1 MTKEKNLLKTNF
13 HLPYNP
19 LLVERAKQLR
29 KNLTAAEKKLW
40 NEYLNN
46 LKFRFL
52 RQRPIDNF
60 IVDFYCAAL
69 KLVIEIDGDSH
80 FTTEAKEYEEAR
92 TKVLEG
98 YGLKVIRFTND
109 EVMNNLEGVCQQIE
123 KFFSIAQA

>member
-29 KNLTAAEKKLW
+29 KNMTTAEKKLW
-40 NEYLNN
+40 NEYLKN
-46 LKFRFL
+46 LEFRFL
-52 RQRPIDNF
+52 KQRPIDNF
-60 IVDFYCAAL
+60 IGDFYCSAL

-80 FTTEAKEYEEAR
+80 FTTEAKEYDEAR

-109 EVMNNLEGVCQQIE
+109 EVLNNLEGVCQQIE
-123 KFFSIAQA
+123 KFFSIAQV

>member
-29 KNLTAAEKKLW
+29 KNLTTAEKKLW
-40 NEYLNN
+40 NEYLKN
-46 LKFRFL
+46 LEFKFL
-52 RQRPIDNF
+52 KQRPIDNF
-60 IVDFYCAAL
+60 IVDFYCSAL

-80 FTTEAKEYEEAR
+80 FTTEAKEYDEVR

-109 EVMNNLEGVCQQIE
+109 EVLNNLEGVCQQIE
-123 KFFSIAQA
+123 KFFSIAQV